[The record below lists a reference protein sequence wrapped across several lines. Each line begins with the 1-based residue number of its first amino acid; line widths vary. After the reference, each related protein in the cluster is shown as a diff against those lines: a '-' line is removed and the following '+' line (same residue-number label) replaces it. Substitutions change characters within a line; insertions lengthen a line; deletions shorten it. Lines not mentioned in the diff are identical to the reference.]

1 MDILTAIHTRR
12 AVRDY
17 LDRPIAGEVLAALID
32 AAIWAP
38 SGVNLQPW
46 SFYVVE
52 GRGALASFS
61 AKAKAHIQRSAAEHP
76 ELTAV
81 RGHLASPSFNI
92 FYNAPALVLICA
104 TTPDEMALKDCC
116 LAAENLMLAATAAGL
131 GTCWIGFSEAWLATD
146 EAKAELG
153 IPAAYRPVAPVI
165 LGYPSGAPPAPAR
178 RAAEVH
184 HVGEGARP

>member
-1 MDILTAIHTRR
+1 MDTLTAIHTRR

-17 LDRPIAGEVLAALID
+17 LDRPVADDVVASLID

-46 SFYVVE
+46 SFFVVE
-52 GRGALASFS
+52 GQAALANYS
-61 AKAKAHIQRSAAEHP
+61 AKAKAHIQRSAADHP
-76 ELTAV
+76 ELAGV
-81 RGHLASPSFNI
+81 RDHLASPAFNI
-92 FYNAPALVLICA
+92 FYNAPALILICA

-153 IPAAYRPVAPVI
+153 VPAGYRPVAPIIV
-165 LGYPSGAPPAPAR
+165 GYPNGAPPAPPR
-178 RAAEVH
+178 RSADVR
-184 HVGEGARP
+184 HVGKVRQP